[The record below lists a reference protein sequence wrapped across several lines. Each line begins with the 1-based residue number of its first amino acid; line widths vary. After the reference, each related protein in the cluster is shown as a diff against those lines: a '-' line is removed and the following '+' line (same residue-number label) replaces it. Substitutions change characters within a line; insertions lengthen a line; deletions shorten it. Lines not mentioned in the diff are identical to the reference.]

1 MGVVLLTGFDGRR
14 RKRFSFRIILA
25 VNFGWPGVLGRCTAV
40 NDLAVV
46 HKYKAGNR
54 GIFAFF
60 ILETHFLIEKQIA
73 IIMIMTI

>member
-1 MGVVLLTGFDGRR
+1 MGVVLLTGFDGRK

-46 HKYKAGNR
+46 HKY
-54 GIFAFF
+54 